1 TLADLD
7 ANGKPEVLVTHPVGR
22 YTPSGASKPVSTG
35 ALTLLSLELVAP
47 DPATINPL
55 DPTTA
60 IPKPR
65 FVATHDPIADFEPT
79 SSLEAEDL
87 NNDGKLDL
95 IASTS
100 DGLRLYRNIGT
111 SSKAFSL
118 RFVRACTP
126 VDFDGDGDAD
136 VLAWDSQGPALYRN
150 RLQAS
155 GEGDHAGLDLLS
167 E

>member
-95 IASTS
+95 IASTP

-111 SSKAFSL
+111 SSKDVSL
-118 RFVRACTP
+118 RCVRTLPARAGGLLACPP

-150 RLQAS
+150 RLQA
-155 GEGDHAGLDLLS
+155 
-167 E
+167 